1 VSTGVAIANPNS
13 EPATISFGFQDPQ
26 IRAGIRELSPGS
38 FVLPAHS
45 QIARFIVEAPFNG
58 PASYVGLMRVDSSIP
73 VGVAVLRGLIN
84 ERSEF
89 LMTSLTQRPGVFPAA
104 GPAMVLPPATA
115 GYIPRFVDGGG
126 WTTDVVLINDDP
138 LESAFVELDFIGLSG
153 EPVAETIDGQTASSF
168 KFSIR
173 ERDWSRITLNG
184 AGTGMRAGYIRV
196 VAGGGG
202 HSGGFSGLALYTFK
216 PAGTTVSTVSLP
228 IVQPGATFRLF
239 VEESSDAAGKIRTGV
254 AITNLSS
261 TASSVSLELTDL
273 KGGST
278 GLSTTVQIPPQGQL
292 AKFLK
297 EIPGFESLPVP
308 FRGVLR
314 VTASAPEG
322 VTVAALRGHLNERS
336 DFLVS
341 SVLPTVDDGPMNTA
355 DEILPLVQGGG
366 FSTEVVL
373 FNGRSGTTST
383 GSVTSVSAAGTPLS
397 LTEQ

>member
-1 VSTGVAIANPNS
+1 
-13 EPATISFGFQDPQ
+13 
-26 IRAGIRELSPGS
+26 
-38 FVLPAHS
+38 
-45 QIARFIVEAPFNG
+45 
-58 PASYVGLMRVDSSIP
+58 LMRVESSIP
-73 VGVAVLRGLIN
+73 VAVAVLRGLIN
-84 ERSEF
+84 ERSDF
-89 LMTSLTQRPGVFPAA
+89 LMTSLIQRPGVFPAA
-104 GPAMVLPPATA
+104 GPGMVQPPTTA

-126 WTTDVVLINDDP
+126 WTTDVVLINDDQV
-138 LESAFVELDFIGLSG
+138 ETAFVELDFIGPSG
-153 EPVAETIDGQTASSF
+153 EPVAETIDGHTASSF

-173 ERDWSRITLNG
+173 ERDWLRVTLNG

-196 VAGGGG
+196 VAGD
-202 HSGGFSGLALYTFK
+202 HSAGFSGLALYTFK

-239 VEESSDAAGKIRTGV
+239 VEESSDTAGKIRTGV

-261 TASSVSLELTDL
+261 TTSTVSLELTDL

-373 FNGRSGTTST
+373 LNGRSGTTST
-383 GSVTSVSAAGTPLS
+383 GSVTPVSAAGTPLS